1 MVPQELQDLL
11 AQRNNAIVAVNRRSG
26 GPHVTPV
33 WYLWDGEDFYFSIT
47 TGRAKYT
54 NIKRD
59 PSISLIVDEGPSYVA
74 AYGEAEILDRDHP
87 DVPALADQLVTKYV
101 DGEQRE
107 QFLKVVKEP
116 NRVLVQDMLDILL
129 DGMRRR

>member
-1 MVPQELQDLL
+1 M
-11 AQRNNAIVAVNRRSG
+11 
-26 GPHVTPV
+26 
-33 WYLWDGEDFYFSIT
+33 
-47 TGRAKYT
+47 
-54 NIKRD
+54 
-59 PSISLIVDEGPSYVA
+59 A
-74 AYGEAEILDRDHP
+74 AYGEAKILDRDHP
-87 DVPALADQLVTKYV
+87 NMPALADQLVTKYV